1 MVLLSLLSNH
11 NGVHVSWWRR
21 GGGSRKKGGGEG
33 AYSWIHFTLRLIFT
47 SVHFGWQAFSKVGPL
62 ISAVIAKKKD
72 PKKPGKFN
80 KAQKSKFLK
89 CSCACKFQF
98 SVSWFTV
105 SLCK

>member
-1 MVLLSLLSNH
+1 MVFMSP
-11 NGVHVSWWRR
+11 
-21 GGGSRKKGGGEG
+21 GGGEGGWGEG
-33 AYSWIHFTLRLIFT
+33 AYSRIQFTLRLIFT
-47 SVHFGWQAFSKVGPL
+47 SVHLGWQAFSKVGPL

-80 KAQKSKFLK
+80 KAEKSKFLK